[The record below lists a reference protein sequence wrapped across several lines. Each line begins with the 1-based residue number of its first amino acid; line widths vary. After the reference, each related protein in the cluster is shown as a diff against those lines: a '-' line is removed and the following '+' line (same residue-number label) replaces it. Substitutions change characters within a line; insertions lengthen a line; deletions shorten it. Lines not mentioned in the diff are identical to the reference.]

1 MSDELTRTERADLQR
16 VARMRAK
23 VARGAIEAVKAKRLA
38 EFERELLAH
47 YAVDDSAWSEL
58 TATAE
63 AQVQQTDDEIARRCE
78 ELGIRPE
85 FRPRLTLGW
94 RSAGENAVKSRRE
107 ELRRLARYELEA
119 AGKTARQRID
129 AGELEAV
136 TAIVA
141 VGMGAQAREL
151 LEAMPTPEQLVPV
164 LDLGELEARRL
175 AAGCVLSEVDC
186 ETACTT
192 WDQHRCQRRGRHRQR
207 CRYPNGRRGSDN
219 RAGPRPRGHRA

>member
-1 MSDELTRTERADLQR
+1 MSDELTRAERADLQR

-23 VARGAIEAVKAKRLA
+23 VARGAIEAVKAQRLA
-38 EFERELLAH
+38 ESERVLLAH
-47 YAVDDSAWSEL
+47 YAVDDAAWSEL

-63 AQVQQTDDEIARRCE
+63 AQVRQTDDEIARRCE

-141 VGMGAQAREL
+141 VGMGARAREL

-164 LDLGELEARRL
+164 LDLGELEGKAT
-175 AAGCVLSEVDC
+175 G
-186 ETACTT
+186 
-192 WDQHRCQRRGRHRQR
+192 RGL
-207 CRYPNGRRGSDN
+207 
-219 RAGPRPRGHRA
+219 RAVGGGL